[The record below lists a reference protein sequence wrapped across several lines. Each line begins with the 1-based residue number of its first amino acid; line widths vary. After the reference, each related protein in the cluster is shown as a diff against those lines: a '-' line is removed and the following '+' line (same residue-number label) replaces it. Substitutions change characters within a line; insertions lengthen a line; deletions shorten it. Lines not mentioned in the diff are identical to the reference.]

1 MPNFFPEGNTP
12 LPTDSELRSL
22 TKAVSLLGE
31 IAANGGGGGG
41 GGGIT
46 DAPSDSKTYGRK
58 DGAWEQITPA
68 QLICYAEPSSLYDG
82 NTGELITYNRNIV
95 AVSDFGEDDV
105 VLNLSSLGDY
115 GGGSPS
121 ATLRFIGGQ
130 GIKSLRLQNSGDLDL
145 TFDGAPSLVSLENLE
160 FGYLYDFTS
169 FSFASSAGLSS
180 LKTLVFNNLC
190 DSITLGGLAGL
201 SSLETLT
208 FDSCGPF
215 SISDS
220 TGLSS
225 LTTINIGGVQGVS
238 AANTGH
244 VTISSTSGMTA
255 LTTLNISSMFGNL
268 TISNVSGFINLTS
281 VTMVINDSMGFNTTN
296 IQDSVTTLPEAKAL
310 LILNA
315 LDENEPAII
324 EESPVL
330 FQGTIELKV
339 TGTST
344 LTAVKASLE
353 SKGFTV
359 TLTTP

>member
-41 GGGIT
+41 GGIT
-46 DAPSDSKTYGRK
+46 DAPSNSKTYGRK
-58 DGAWEQITPA
+58 DGAWEQIAPA
-68 QLICYAEPSSLYDG
+68 QLICYAEPSSLYDY
-82 NTGELITYNRNIV
+82 NTGEFITYNRNIV
-95 AVSDFGEDDV
+95 AVSDLGEDDV
-105 VLNLSSLGDY
+105 VLNLGSLGDTS
-115 GGGSPS
+115 GGSPS

-130 GIKSLRLQNSGDLDL
+130 GIKSLRLETSGDLDL

-160 FGYLYDFTS
+160 FGYLYDSTS
-169 FSFASSAGLSS
+169 FNFASNDGLSS
-180 LKTLVFNNLC
+180 LKTLVFNNYC
-190 DSITLGGLAGL
+190 ENITLGGLAGL

-208 FDSCGPF
+208 FDGCGIF
-215 SISDS
+215 DISTS

-225 LTTINIGGVQGVS
+225 LTTINIGGVQGTA

-268 TISNVSGFINLTS
+268 TISDVSGFINLTS
-281 VTMVINDSMGFNTTN
+281 VTMVINDSTNFNTTN
-296 IQDSVTTLPEAKAL
+296 IQDSATTLPEAKAL

-315 LDENEPAII
+315 LDENEPSVA
-324 EESPVL
+324 EEGPIL